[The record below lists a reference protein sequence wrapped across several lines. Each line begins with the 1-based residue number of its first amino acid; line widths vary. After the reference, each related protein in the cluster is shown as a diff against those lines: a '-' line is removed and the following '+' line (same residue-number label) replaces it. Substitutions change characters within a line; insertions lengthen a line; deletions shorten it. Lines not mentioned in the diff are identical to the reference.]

1 MGRWHFRDRR
11 RVFRERPVRS
21 GLRRPG
27 LNPPFETDPGPGAS
41 QSDSYGRQLRL
52 PATANGRAAPPTART
67 PFRLARIVAGCPR
80 IPVRRFHR
88 LSRYPR
94 PAAFRLPVDGKRC
107 RTHGL
112 PRPGICRG
120 AAGAGTERAGA
131 AIRFVPCPP
140 DAHPAP
146 TRRPPGLG
154 IRDESHA
161 SRSAGRGAIAP
172 AIRTVRYGTRTKS
185 EPPPVGSGAARLRAG
200 TPIH

>member
-21 GLRRPG
+21 GLRRQG

-41 QSDSYGRQLRL
+41 QSDSYSRQLQPMAALPRRPRATRSGSPESSQDAPASRSDGSTAF
-52 PATANGRAAPPTART
+52 PATRALPRSGCPLTASDAGPTACRDPGYAAVQQVPERSGREP
-67 PFRLARIVAGCPR
+67 PFDSFL
-80 IPVRRFHR
+80 
-88 LSRYPR
+88 
-94 PAAFRLPVDGKRC
+94 
-107 RTHGL
+107 
-112 PRPGICRG
+112 
-120 AAGAGTERAGA
+120 
-131 AIRFVPCPP
+131 
-140 DAHPAP
+140 AHPMP